1 MDNGGSVFLFV
12 YVLTVTWEL
21 YDDRWD
27 KNTEFLTFHL
37 SCGDVN
43 DIFEAHE

>member
-12 YVLTVTWEL
+12 YVTVTWEL
-21 YDDRWD
+21 YADGWD

-43 DIFEAHE
+43 DIFEAHD